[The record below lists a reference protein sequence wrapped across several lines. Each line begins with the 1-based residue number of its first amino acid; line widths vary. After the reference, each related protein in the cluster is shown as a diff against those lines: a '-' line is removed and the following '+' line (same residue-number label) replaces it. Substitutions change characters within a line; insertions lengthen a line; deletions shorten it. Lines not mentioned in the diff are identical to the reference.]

1 MFGLAWSEVLLIGAV
16 ALIAIGPKDLPVAIK
31 AVTGAIKKARR
42 LAAEFQTHVDEL
54 VREADLG
61 SVKDSFKELADFDV
75 TGTVEKA
82 VDPDGSLKAA
92 FAGDILG
99 GEGGSADTAAVPVAS
114 ETLPEAAK
122 PPQIEGVPP
131 FIPPEIASAPKPPPF
146 IPPGILLPG

>member
-31 AVTGAIKKARR
+31 AVTRMVKQARR

-61 SVKDSFKELADFDV
+61 SVKDTINELRNFDV
-75 TGTVEKA
+75 TSTVEKT
-82 VDPDGSLKAA
+82 VDPDGSLKNA
-92 FAGDILG
+92 FSGDLT
-99 GEGGSADTAAVPVAS
+99 GSGTADTAATPVAS
-114 ETLPEAAK
+114 EALAEVAR

-131 FIPPEIASAPKPPPF
+131 FIPPEIASAPKPPAF

>member
-1 MFGLAWSEVLLIGAV
+1 MFGLAWSEILLIGGV

-31 AVTGAIKKARR
+31 AVTGLVKQARR

-61 SVKDSFKELADFDV
+61 SVRETINELRNFDI
-75 TGTVEKA
+75 TSTVEKT
-82 VDPDGSLKAA
+82 VDPDGSLKSA
-92 FAGDILG
+92 FSGDFADG
-99 GEGGSADTAAVPVAS
+99 GTADTASVPVAA
-114 ETLPEAAK
+114 EALGEVAK

-131 FIPPEIASAPKPPPF
+131 FIPPEIASAPKPPAF

>member
-42 LAAEFQTHVDEL
+42 LAAEFQSHVDEL

-61 SVKDSFKELADFDV
+61 SVKDGFKELTDFDV
-75 TGTVEKA
+75 ASTVEKA

-99 GEGGSADTAAVPVAS
+99 EGGTADTAATPVTS
-114 ETLPEAAK
+114 EPLAEVAR

-131 FIPPEIASAPKPPPF
+131 FIPPEIANAPKPPPF